1 MVATIR
7 EELVER
13 AVDVARSG
21 ADLAEER
28 RRLPEETVDALA
40 EAGLLQMCL
49 PVELGGPG
57 VDPLTTIGLIERV
70 AYADGAA
77 GWCSMISSTTASMS
91 VFLEPDVAR
100 EVFGSARATGGVFA
114 PNGKGVVAGSDVVVT
129 GRWQW
134 GSGTQ
139 HCDWVVGGARCDDGV
154 QRTCVFPASMV
165 EFHDTWYTSGMRG
178 TGSLDFSVDA
188 VAVPLERTV
197 DPTRQKPRVDAP
209 ISAFPNF
216 TLLGIGVA
224 AVGLGIAR
232 RALDELVALAGAKT
246 PQFSSRTLAASGFA
260 QTELARAEAVLRSA
274 RAFLHEAVESAWG
287 EAVEGRPVGVER
299 RVEMRLAAMHA
310 ASECA
315 RVADTAFTVAGGSA
329 VYDTSVLGRCLRDA
343 HVVTQHIMVAP
354 KLAETLGK
362 HYMGV
367 ELDASM
373 I

>member
-1 MVATIR
+1 METAIR
-7 EELVER
+7 EDLVER
-13 AVDVARSG
+13 AIEVALAG
-21 ADLAEER
+21 ADMAEGQ

-40 EAGLLQMCL
+40 AAGLLRMCL
-49 PVELGGPG
+49 PAELGGPG
-57 VDPLTTIGLIERV
+57 ADPLTTIGLIERV

-91 VFLEPDVAR
+91 VFLEPEVAK

-114 PNGKGVVAGSDVVVT
+114 PNGQGVLSGGEVVVT

-139 HCDWVVGGARCDDGV
+139 HCDWIVGGARCDDGV
-154 QRTCVFPASMV
+154 QRTCIFPASAV
-165 EFHDTWYTSGMRG
+165 KFHDTWYTSGMRG

-197 DPTRQKPRVDAP
+197 APGRQDPRVAAP

-224 AVGLGIAR
+224 AVGLGVAR
-232 RALDELVALAGAKT
+232 RALDELIELAGAKT

-260 QTELARAEAVLRSA
+260 QTELARAEASLRAA
-274 RAFLHEAVESAWG
+274 RSFLHESVGSAWQ
-287 EAVEGRPVGVER
+287 EALHGNSIGVAR

-310 ASECA
+310 ATECA
-315 RVADTAFTVAGGSA
+315 RVADIAFTVAGGSA
-329 VYDTSVLGRCLRDA
+329 VYETSVLGRCLRDA
-343 HVVTQHIMVAP
+343 HVVPQHIMVAP

-367 ELDASM
+367 DLDASM